1 MSNNK
6 KQFLQKKV
14 TIGDVEYTFQKLPT
28 KKALEIKQKW
38 LDQNNNVIELTMC
51 EQLLEHVVV
60 NPKRSVDDYDDVSEL
75 MTVCTQAANFQYGG
89 KFSKN
94 M

>member
-38 LDQNNNVIELTMC
+38 LDQNNNIIELTMC
-51 EQLLEHVVV
+51 ELLLEHVVV

-75 MTVCTQAANFQYGG
+75 LAVCIQASNFQYGG

-94 M
+94 L

>member
-38 LDQNNNVIELTMC
+38 LDQNNNIIELTMC
-51 EQLLEHVVV
+51 ELLLELL
-60 NPKRSVDDYDDVSEL
+60 PLQYLSILYKQLFSFYLSLLLLKEL
-75 MTVCTQAANFQYGG
+75 LV
-89 KFSKN
+89 KE
-94 M
+94 

>member
-1 MSNNK
+1 MSNK

-38 LDQNNNVIELTMC
+38 LDQNNNIIELTMC

-75 MTVCTQAANFQYGG
+75 MTVCIQASNFQYGG

-94 M
+94 L